1 MQATIQLQQADSERL
16 EVFKL
21 SIRALQ
27 VQIVPYSLTNWSDYV
42 RLRKHSS
49 RQSSYTIQVLE

>member
-1 MQATIQLQQADSERL
+1 MQTTLQLQQADAGRL

-27 VQIVPYSLTNWSDYV
+27 VQVLPYSLTNWSDHV

-49 RQSSYTIQVLE
+49 RQVCYAIQVLE